1 MDWMNPLS
9 GVLQQYTGSAAS
21 PARSNVQD
29 DYQPASMNGRAQ
41 SNAGALSEARKLVQ
55 EAADVANRAGIDLSY
70 VFEEAKTQDVN
81 DRGSENLTWCCVSV
95 IIDNG
100 TTELF
105 EMSKPDDNPEQKPFF
120 VVTQSTANL
129 MQQDFERYEPSLER
143 MAEDWREAKKPLCS
157 GNTSQKW

>member
-1 MDWMNPLS
+1 MHH
-9 GVLQQYTGSAAS
+9 Q
-21 PARSNVQD
+21 ARSNVQD
-29 DYQPASMNGRAQ
+29 DYQPASMNGRAL
-41 SNAGALSEARKLVQ
+41 SNARALSEARKLVQ
-55 EAADVANRAGIDLSY
+55 EAADVANRAGIDASY
-70 VFEEAKTQDVN
+70 VFEPHLAEAKTQDVN
-81 DRGSENLTWCCVSV
+81 DRESENLTWCCVSV

-129 MQQDFERYEPSLER
+129 VQQDFERYKPSLER

-157 GNTSQKW
+157 GHTSQKW